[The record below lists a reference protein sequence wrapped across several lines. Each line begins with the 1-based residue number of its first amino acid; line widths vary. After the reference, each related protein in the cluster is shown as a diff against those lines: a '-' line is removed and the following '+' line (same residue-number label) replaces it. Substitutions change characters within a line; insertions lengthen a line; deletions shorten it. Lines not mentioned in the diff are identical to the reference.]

1 MDIQKEDIAS
11 VIITL
16 FLLLIWY
23 STLVLFN
30 LPLVSILILWIGMII
45 LSVVYSYVYKKK
57 KRNMKI
63 LKIRFMVSAVPI
75 YPVLIYYVYSLS
87 IGEGLPSE
95 LKLIPF
101 FVVLTM
107 LILNASVV
115 YIFDKRT

>member
-1 MDIQKEDIAS
+1 MDIQKEDVIS

-16 FLLLIWY
+16 LLLGVWFL
-23 STLVLFN
+23 TLLIYN
-30 LPLVSILILWIGMII
+30 YPLISVLILWIVMIV
-45 LSVVYSYVYKKK
+45 LSVVYLYVYKKK

-75 YPVLIYYVYSLS
+75 YPVLLYYVYSLS
-87 IGEGLPSE
+87 IGEGLQSE

-101 FVVLTM
+101 FVVFAM

-115 YIFDKRT
+115 YIFDKRK